1 MQSVARNG
9 RLKTHC
15 IHIGGTHNDHEDPAC
30 LTMQTEPVDAITF
43 VHSSLV
49 TAISAALAAVRGEL
63 TFFLRDGDCWSDD
76 FVSRIASVYQKHP
89 EADVVYCNS
98 IAEPEKN
105 GRNSPEVEAIDLG
118 FTAVATYAGLNHV
131 APPLSCFAIRRRV
144 VERILPLVSDPDWAT
159 EPDACLSIAASLASA
174 RTFHLPLPLVHL
186 ENIAP
191 QPDPSDFAHRLK
203 LMRLVGKIA
212 NRLSLNPDF
221 VKQFLVME
229 YTSQPK
235 DPATITRYCRL
246 LQAYLPDTR
255 SRREILLSMYR
266 KMKDHLHNDGSLAG
280 YASRWWLKQK
290 LLWTGKLTV

>member
-1 MQSVARNG
+1 
-9 RLKTHC
+9 
-15 IHIGGTHNDHEDPAC
+15 
-30 LTMQTEPVDAITF
+30 
-43 VHSSLV
+43 
-49 TAISAALAAVRGEL
+49 
-63 TFFLRDGDCWSDD
+63 
-76 FVSRIASVYQKHP
+76 
-89 EADVVYCNS
+89 
-98 IAEPEKN
+98 
-105 GRNSPEVEAIDLG
+105 
-118 FTAVATYAGLNHV
+118 
-131 APPLSCFAIRRRV
+131 
-144 VERILPLVSDPDWAT
+144 
-159 EPDACLSIAASLASA
+159 
-174 RTFHLPLPLVHL
+174 
-186 ENIAP
+186 
-191 QPDPSDFAHRLK
+191 
-203 LMRLVGKIA
+203 MRLVGKIA